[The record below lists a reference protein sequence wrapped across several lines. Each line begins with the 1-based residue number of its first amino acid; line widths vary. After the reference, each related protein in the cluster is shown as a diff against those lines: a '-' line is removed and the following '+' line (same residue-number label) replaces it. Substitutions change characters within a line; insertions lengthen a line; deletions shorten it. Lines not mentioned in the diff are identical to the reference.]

1 MTWCARFACWCLPRS
16 LPSCM
21 ASRQLLLLRI
31 APRMHTANMRA
42 DARTRQLGMT
52 PRDRGLRGAVRVDPR
67 FDQMA
72 ARDVFSVPI
81 TTRCEQPY
89 HMRRASSSAKTLLG
103 SALLH
108 DSALININP
117 TRARSLPTSFS
128 TGFCSTPSCSYAAVP
143 APLPA
148 LPLRKPQCRHIHP
161 PRNASDP
168 KIETRRMDI
177 GV

>member
-1 MTWCARFACWCLPRS
+1 
-16 LPSCM
+16 M
-21 ASRQLLLLRI
+21 ASRQLLVLRI
-31 APRMHTANMRA
+31 APRMHTANMRV

-52 PRDRGLRGAVRVDPR
+52 PRDKGLRGAVRVDPR

-89 HMRRASSSAKTLLG
+89 RMRRASSSAKTLLG

-108 DSALININP
+108 DSALIDINP

-128 TGFCSTPSCSYAAVP
+128 TGFCSTLAAVT
-143 APLPA
+143 L
-148 LPLRKPQCRHIHP
+148 LSP
-161 PRNASDP
+161 PPSQRPKDRNP
-168 KIETRRMDI
+168 PHGHRRLT
-177 GV
+177 VWATP